1 MANQENLIGHEF
13 TSDQNREEAAKN
25 GRKGGRASGKKR
37 RERKLMREIFED
49 MLKRKYT
56 NAQGQEMDGATIMCM
71 KQFQKAL
78 DGDLKAFTE
87 IRDMVGE
94 QVVQRIEIDTI
105 DPSARA
111 EMDELLGLGG
121 EE

>member
-1 MANQENLIGHEF
+1 MANPQNLIGHEF

-37 RERKLMREIFED
+37 RERKLMREILED

-56 NAQGQEMDGATIMCM
+56 NAHGQEMDGVTLICL
-71 KQFQKAL
+71 KQFQSAV

-87 IRDMVGE
+87 IRNMVGE
-94 QVVQRIEIDTI
+94 MPVQRIEVDTI
-105 DPSARA
+105 DPQAR
-111 EMDELLGLGG
+111 ERVERILSED
-121 EE
+121 

>member
-1 MANQENLIGHEF
+1 MANPENLRGHEF

-105 DPSARA
+105 DPSVRA
-111 EMDELLGLGG
+111 EMDELLGLN
-121 EE
+121 E

>member
-1 MANQENLIGHEF
+1 MNEQNLIPF
-13 TSDQNREEAAKN
+13 TSDQSREEAQKN

-78 DGDLKAFTE
+78 DGDIKAFTE

-94 QVVQRIEIDTI
+94 QVVQQVEIQAQIPQETYDKVARILSD
-105 DPSARA
+105 R
-111 EMDELLGLGG
+111 DE
-121 EE
+121 